1 MSRHTMWLTAALT
14 LAVGVSL
21 SADRVRLRS
30 GKVVVGTFI
39 GADSKAVRVLLDD
52 GRVSE
57 IPIQDAMAVEFSA
70 RKPATPP
77 AKPAP
82 KAAPAPAAQPAPKQE
97 PAPLVVPSG
106 TRINVR
112 LTQPIDVDIS
122 FAGQSFK
129 AVVDDPVT
137 LNGVIAIPRG
147 AAAVLQA
154 VAVKQSGTMKG
165 SDKISLK
172 LHSIAFGG
180 FVYEVSSGYV
190 ESKGSGEGKK
200 SARKVGGGAGLGAI
214 VGGIAG
220 GGEGAAIGALVGG
233 VGGAIVSSSGEEH
246 LKIDAETRLQFP
258 LAASLSVRP

>member
-1 MSRHTMWLTAALT
+1 MSRHTILLTAALT
-14 LAVGVSL
+14 LVVGVSL

-82 KAAPAPAAQPAPKQE
+82 AAQPAPKQE

-129 AVVDDPVT
+129 PDVDAPVT

-180 FVYEVSSGYV
+180 YVYEVSSGYV

-258 LAASLSVRP
+258 LAASVSVRP

>member
-122 FAGQSFK
+122 VRRPELQGRRRRSRHAQRRHRHP
-129 AVVDDPVT
+129 ARR
-137 LNGVIAIPRG
+137 RG
-147 AAAVLQA
+147 RAPGRRRQA
-154 VAVKQSGTMKG
+154 VGDDEGQRQDFIEAPLDRLRRLRLRGVERLRRKQGERRG
-165 SDKISLK
+165 Q
-172 LHSIAFGG
+172 
-180 FVYEVSSGYV
+180 EVGA
-190 ESKGSGEGKK
+190 EG
-200 SARKVGGGAGLGAI
+200 R
-214 VGGIAG
+214 
-220 GGEGAAIGALVGG
+220 
-233 VGGAIVSSSGEEH
+233 
-246 LKIDAETRLQFP
+246 RRR
-258 LAASLSVRP
+258 RPRRHRRRHRRRR

>member
-1 MSRHTMWLTAALT
+1 MSRHTILLTAALT
-14 LAVGVSL
+14 LVVGVSL

-77 AKPAP
+77 AK
-82 KAAPAPAAQPAPKQE
+82 PAPAAQPAPKQE

-180 FVYEVSSGYV
+180 YVYEVSSGYV

-258 LAASLSVRP
+258 LAASVSVRP